1 MANINDLAIAVSN
14 IMSQKGY
21 DSGDPSV
28 AIGLKREGG
37 DPILDSRVMDGF
49 NARFHGN
56 HLIIN
61 YHAEM
66 FPKDFHRKSAE
77 DIKQDIL
84 DTFANIEKFLK
95 KECSAM
101 GAGRL
106 NLTPVGEEDIL
117 IQYINRRKYNC
128 IAKKVY
134 TVRGKGPEEV
144 ASDEQKSHKLDTI
157 KNYIKEHSIFNIKN
171 RLEKLRND

>member
-1 MANINDLAIAVSN
+1 MPSINDLAVAVSN

-28 AIGLKREGG
+28 TVGLKRENG

-56 HLIIN
+56 HLIVN

-66 FPKDFHRKSAE
+66 FPSDFHRKTAKNIE
-77 DIKQDIL
+77 QDIL
-84 DTFANIEKFLK
+84 DTFTNIEKFLK

-101 GAGRL
+101 GVGRL
-106 NLTPVGEEDIL
+106 SLTPVGEEDIL
-117 IQYINRRKYNC
+117 IQYLNRGKYNC

-134 TVRGKGPEEV
+134 KVRGTGAEEV
-144 ASDEQKSHKLDTI
+144 ASDEQKSHKLDAI

-171 RLEKLRND
+171 RLDKLRND

>member
-1 MANINDLAIAVSN
+1 MPNINDLAVAISN

-28 AIGLKREGG
+28 AVGLKREIG
-37 DPILDSRVMDGF
+37 DPILDSRIMDGF

-61 YHAEM
+61 YHSLM
-66 FPKDFHRKSAE
+66 SPRDFHRKPVE
-77 DIKQDIL
+77 EIKQNIL

-117 IQYINRRKYNC
+117 IQFINRKKYNC
-128 IAKKVY
+128 VAKKVY
-134 TVRGKGPEEV
+134 KVRGAGAEEV
-144 ASDEQKSHKLDTI
+144 SSDEQKMHKLYTI
-157 KNYIKEHSIFNIKN
+157 KNFIKENSILNIEN
-171 RLEKLRND
+171 RLKKLRND

>member
-1 MANINDLAIAVSN
+1 MANINDLAVAISN

-28 AIGLKREGG
+28 AIGLKREDG

-61 YHAEM
+61 YHSVM
-66 FPKDFHRKSAE
+66 SPRDFHRKSVE
-77 DIKQDIL
+77 DIRQNIL
-84 DTFANIEKFLK
+84 DMFTNIEKFLK

-101 GAGRL
+101 GVGRL
-106 NLTPVGEEDIL
+106 SLTPVGEEDIL
-117 IQYINRRKYNC
+117 IQYLNRKRYNC
-128 IAKKVY
+128 VAKKVY
-134 TVRGKGPEEV
+134 KVRGKGAEEV
-144 ASDEQKSHKLDTI
+144 RGDEQKLHKLDTI
-157 KNYIKEHSIFNIKN
+157 KNFIKENSILNIDN
-171 RLEKLRND
+171 RLNKLRNV